1 MKSFK
6 FFQKENYYDYI
17 RKRWVGVEVDGYKF
31 RLYTHLSP
39 YQINVELGHVYRSY
53 MRMWD
58 DDMNKE
64 RILEL
69 LKSRFRM
76 AVNELEYETV

>member
-1 MKSFK
+1 M
-6 FFQKENYYDYI
+6 
-17 RKRWVGVEVDGYKF
+17 
-31 RLYTHLSP
+31 
-39 YQINVELGHVYRSY
+39 ELGHVYRSY